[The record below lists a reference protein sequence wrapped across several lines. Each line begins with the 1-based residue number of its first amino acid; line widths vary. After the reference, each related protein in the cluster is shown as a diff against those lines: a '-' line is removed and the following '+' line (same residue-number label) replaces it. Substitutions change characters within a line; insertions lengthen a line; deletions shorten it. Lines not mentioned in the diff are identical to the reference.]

1 MARPSSNLVNNLSK
15 AIHRIKDALSGL
27 REVLAAD
34 TLLKMMKNA
43 FWSCRK
49 KGLIRK
55 IKLTSKFMTSQP
67 D

>member
-15 AIHRIKDALSGL
+15 AIHGIKDALSGL

-43 FWSCRK
+43 FYF
-49 KGLIRK
+49 
-55 IKLTSKFMTSQP
+55 TSSNKTA
-67 D
+67 